1 MITKNYYAMITF
13 HQTISELHPPRALK
27 MLWTI
32 IMRRRNV
39 MPIPT
44 PTLPMVET
52 RWSTQQLTI
61 ATCSNIRITINSK
74 IIMNSNR
81 VRYNINSILIRQIWC
96 TVKKEGGMVRTTFTF
111 SIKNSSNSNN
121 SNFTIMGDTI
131 ILIK

>member
-1 MITKNYYAMITF
+1 
-13 HQTISELHPPRALK
+13 
-27 MLWTI
+27 
-32 IMRRRNV
+32 

-52 RWSTQQLTI
+52 SWSTQQITI

-96 TVKKEGGMVRTTFTF
+96 TVKKEGGVVRTFTF
-111 SIKNSSNSNN
+111 SIKNSSNSN
-121 SNFTIMGDTI
+121 FTIMGDTI
-131 ILIK
+131 ILVK